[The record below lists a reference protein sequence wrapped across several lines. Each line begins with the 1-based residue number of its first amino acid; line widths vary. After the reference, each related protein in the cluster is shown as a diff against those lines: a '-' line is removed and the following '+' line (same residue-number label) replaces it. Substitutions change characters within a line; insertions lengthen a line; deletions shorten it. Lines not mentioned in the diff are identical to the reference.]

1 MTRIAEVINI
11 AAPPEAVWK
20 AVHEDLDN
28 APRWAAYL
36 TRAEALDSPQ
46 GTGSRVRYE
55 LTLPGGFESKVLLQ
69 YTTWDPPNLARGRF
83 ADGPLSGTW
92 SYTYTARPGG
102 TALAYEMDYELK
114 GLLRFAGG
122 LLKGQY
128 EEGIRQGMR
137 MLKDYVESGAG
148 KPT

>member
-11 AAPPEAVWK
+11 AAAPEAVWK

-36 TRAEALDSPQ
+36 TRAKALDSPQ
-46 GTGSRVRYE
+46 GTGSRVLYE
-55 LTLPGGFESKVLLQ
+55 LTLPGGFEAKLVLQ
-69 YTTWDPPNLARGRF
+69 YTTWDPPNLATGRF
-83 ADGPLSGTW
+83 ADGPLSGMW
-92 SYTYTARPGG
+92 SYTYTARAGG

-128 EEGIRQGMR
+128 EEGIRQGMV